1 MNVVQPI
8 NKHFLRKGLPVSE
21 IVVAESNIYG
31 AFCLFLL
38 KREFFNDITLIV
50 L

>member
-1 MNVVQPI
+1 MQPI
-8 NKHFLRKGLPVSE
+8 KKHFLRNGLPVSE
-21 IVVAESNIYG
+21 IVMAESNRYG